1 MDTFQELD
9 TSPIKHTE
17 EHFKML
23 KIVQFNNVDDTG
35 IMSGMELK
43 SCNDTL
49 PTPTALIG
57 NQMSMIPHNESEIH
71 PCIKHGS
78 KKLLK

>member
-1 MDTFQELD
+1 
-9 TSPIKHTE
+9 
-17 EHFKML
+17 ML
-23 KIVQFNNVDDTG
+23 KIVQFNNEEDTG
-35 IMSGMELK
+35 IMSGMELE
-43 SCNDTL
+43 SCNDTF
-49 PTPTALIG
+49 TPTALIG